1 VVVYLLDVNN
11 MNEGALFSY
20 SPMTFKNAVIGQPLT
35 LDFNIT
41 MCSYDLHP
49 ESRLGVV
56 ISSHDF
62 LFLDQNE
69 AATKITFMS
78 DSVISIPVHN

>member
-1 VVVYLLDVNN
+1 
-11 MNEGALFSY
+11 MNEGGLFSY
-20 SPMTFKNAVIGQPLT
+20 SPITFKDAEVGKPLT

-56 ISSHDF
+56 VSSHDF

-69 AATKITFMS
+69 PGSKVTFMS
-78 DSVISIPVHN
+78 DSVISIPVHA